1 VKGSE
6 RSSTNTTMN
15 TTMNRITRNTRLAA
29 ALVCAAAG
37 TLAGTAHAAGE
48 AKNVIFFLGDGM
60 GPVTVTAARIYK
72 GEKQLAAQPGSLVS
86 PERANL
92 VMQSLPYAARVKTFS
107 LDGQTTDSAPSMA
120 AYMTGV
126 KMRNEVIS
134 MSSDTTAVD
143 STGKQYIN
151 GNSDDTTCPPTNG
164 KAVDT
169 LLELAKAKGRSVGAV
184 STTRVGHATPAT
196 TYAHICNRNGYNT
209 IAEQSVP
216 GHANYNPKLLDGVD
230 VLLGGGQRNYLPVS
244 VLSSSKR
251 TDGVNLVTAMT
262 AKGYTYVDT
271 GTKLKAV
278 DTAATG
284 KLLGLFSSSEMAYEL
299 DRVKQPLLDQ
309 PSLSEMTEKA
319 LGVLSKNDKGFFLMV
334 EGGRIDHALHGTNA
348 KRALEDTLAFDTAIQ
363 TALDFM
369 NKKDPGL
376 KNTLVVVT
384 ADHDHAIAF
393 NGYPKIGNPILG
405 KVNSYADG
413 KLAKAA
419 DGNPYTT
426 LVFGNGGR
434 PGSISYG
441 EANDPTATP
450 DSIAKKIND
459 SKVNS
464 EDSKKPWIAP
474 ARGPVRDDQTA
485 MDTTDDN
492 FLQEVGV
499 NLGSPGAETHGGGDV
514 MLFAGGA
521 GSKIFK
527 GTVENIKVFNK
538 VKEAAGL

>member
-1 VKGSE
+1 MS
-6 RSSTNTTMN
+6 

-29 ALVCAAAG
+29 AILCAAAG
-37 TLAGTAHAAGE
+37 TLAGSAHAAGE
-48 AKNVIFFLGDGM
+48 ARNVIFFLGDGM

-72 GEKQLAAQPGSLVS
+72 GEKQLAARPGSLAS
-86 PERANL
+86 PERAHL
-92 VMQSLPYAARVKTFS
+92 VMQSLPFAARVKTFS

-143 STGKQYIN
+143 GTGTQYIN
-151 GNSDDTTCPPTNG
+151 GENTTCPPTNG

-169 LLELAKAKGRSVGAV
+169 LLELAKAKGRAVGAV

-209 IAEQSVP
+209 IAEQSTP
-216 GHANYNPKLLDGVD
+216 GHANYNPKLLDGID
-230 VLLGGGQRNYLPVS
+230 VLMGGGQRNYLPKS
-244 VLSSSKR
+244 LNPSSKR
-251 TDGVNLVTAMT
+251 TDNVDLVAAMQ
-262 AKGYTYVDT
+262 AKGYAYVDT
-271 GTKLKAV
+271 GTKLRAV

-284 KLLGLFSSSEMAYEL
+284 KLLGLFSQSEMAYEL
-299 DRVKQPLLDQ
+299 DRVKQNLDQ

-319 LGVLSKNDKGFFLMV
+319 LGVLSRNDKGFFLMV

-348 KRALEDTLAFDTAIQ
+348 KRALEDTLAFDAAIQ
-363 TALDFM
+363 TALDYM
-369 NKKDPGL
+369 NRKDPGL

-405 KVNSYADG
+405 KVNGYADG
-413 KLAKAA
+413 KPSKAA
-419 DGNPYTT
+419 DGKPYTT

-434 PGSISYG
+434 PNASAGSQ
-441 EANDPTATP
+441 
-450 DSIAKKIND
+450 
-459 SKVNS
+459 VNP
-464 EDSKKPWIAP
+464 EDGNKPWIAP
-474 ARGPVRDDQTA
+474 ARAPNRDDQSA
-485 MDTTDDN
+485 MNTEDDN
-492 FLQEVGV
+492 FLQEVGI
-499 NLGSPGAETHGGGDV
+499 NLGAPGSETHGGGDV

-527 GTVENIKVFNK
+527 GTLENIKVFDK
-538 VKEAAGL
+538 VRQAAGL

>member
-1 VKGSE
+1 
-6 RSSTNTTMN
+6 
-15 TTMNRITRNTRLAA
+15 MNRTIRNLDAGNVRNARNARAVRLAA
-29 ALVCAAAG
+29 ALVCAAAA
-37 TLAGTAHAAGE
+37 TLATGAHAAGE

-72 GEKQLAAQPGSLVS
+72 GEKQLAAKPGSLVS

-92 VMQSLPYAARVKTFS
+92 VMQSLPFAARVKTFS

-134 MSSDTTAVD
+134 MSSDTVAVD

-151 GNSDDTTCPPTNG
+151 GENTTCQPTNG
-164 KAVDT
+164 KAADT
-169 LLELAKAKGRSVGAV
+169 LLELAKAKGRAVGAV

-216 GHANYNPKLLDGVD
+216 GHANYNPKLLDGID
-230 VLLGGGQRNYLPVS
+230 VLMGGGQRNYLAGAGT
-244 VLSSSKR
+244 KR
-251 TDGVNLVTAMT
+251 TDGVDLVAAMT
-262 AKGYTYVDT
+262 AKGYTYVDN
-271 GTKLKAV
+271 GTRLKAV

-299 DRVKQPLLDQ
+299 DRVKQNLDQ
-309 PSLSEMTEKA
+309 PSLSDMTEKA

-348 KRALEDTLAFDTAIQ
+348 KRALEDTLAFDAAIQ
-363 TALDFM
+363 TALDYM

-384 ADHDHAIAF
+384 ADHDHAVAF
-393 NGYPKIGNPILG
+393 NGYPKIGNPILEL
-405 KVNSYADG
+405 VNGYADG
-413 KLAKAA
+413 KPTKAA
-419 DGNPYTT
+419 DGKPYTT

-434 PGSISYG
+434 PNATAGSDVNAEDG
-441 EANDPTATP
+441 N
-450 DSIAKKIND
+450 KK
-459 SKVNS
+459 
-464 EDSKKPWIAP
+464 WIAP
-474 ARGPVRDDQTA
+474 ARAASRDDQSA

-492 FLQEVGV
+492 FLQEVGI
-499 NLGSPGAETHGGGDV
+499 NLGAPGTETHGGGDV

-527 GTVENIKVFNK
+527 GTMENIKVFNK

>member
-1 VKGSE
+1 
-6 RSSTNTTMN
+6 MN
-15 TTMNRITRNTRLAA
+15 TTMNRTIRKTPKTRLAA
-29 ALVCAAAG
+29 ALFCAAAG
-37 TLAGTAHAAGE
+37 TLAALAGNAHAAGE

-72 GEKQLAAQPGSLVS
+72 GEKQLAAKPGSLVS

-134 MSSDTTAVD
+134 MSGDTTAVD

-151 GNSDDTTCPPTNG
+151 GENTTCQPTNG

-169 LLELAKAKGRSVGAV
+169 LLELAKAKGRAVGAV

-196 TYAHICNRNGYNT
+196 TYSHICNRNGYNT

-216 GHANYNPKLLDGVD
+216 GHANYNPKLLDGID
-230 VLLGGGQRNYLPVS
+230 VLMGGGQRNYLPVATNP
-244 VLSSSKR
+244 SSKR
-251 TDGVNLVTAMT
+251 TDGADLVAAMQ

-278 DTAATG
+278 DAASTG
-284 KLLGLFSSSEMAYEL
+284 KLLGLFSQSEMAYEL
-299 DRVKQPLLDQ
+299 DRVKQSLDQ
-309 PSLSEMTEKA
+309 PSLSDMTEKA

-348 KRALEDTLAFDTAIQ
+348 KRALEDTLAFDAAIQ
-363 TALDFM
+363 TALDYM
-369 NKKDPGL
+369 EKKDPGL

-405 KVNSYADG
+405 KVNSYSDG
-413 KLAKAA
+413 KLAKAT
-419 DGNPYTT
+419 DGKPYTT

-434 PGSISYG
+434 PNATGSSQ
-441 EANDPTATP
+441 
-450 DSIAKKIND
+450 
-459 SKVNS
+459 VNA
-464 EDSKKPWIAP
+464 EDGNKPWIAP
-474 ARGPVRDDQTA
+474 ARATSRDDQTA
-485 MDTTDDN
+485 MDTEDDN
-492 FLQEVGV
+492 FLQEVGI
-499 NLGSPGAETHGGGDV
+499 NLGTPGAETHGGGDV

>member
-1 VKGSE
+1 
-6 RSSTNTTMN
+6 MN
-15 TTMNRITRNTRLAA
+15 TTMNRITRKTRLAA
-29 ALVCAAAG
+29 ALFCAAAG
-37 TLAGTAHAAGE
+37 TLAGNAHAAGE

-72 GEKQLAAQPGSLVS
+72 GEKQLAAKPGSLVS

-92 VMQSLPYAARVKTFS
+92 VMQSLPYAARVKTYS

-134 MSSDTTAVD
+134 MSSDTVAYD
-143 STGKQYIN
+143 SAGKQYISGEN
-151 GNSDDTTCPPTNG
+151 TTCPPTNG
-164 KAVDT
+164 KAADT
-169 LLELAKAKGRSVGAV
+169 LLELAKAKGRAVGAV

-216 GHANYNPKLLDGVD
+216 GHANYNLKLLDGTD
-230 VLLGGGQRNYLPVS
+230 VLMGGGQRNYLP
-244 VLSSSKR
+244 LPGNASSKR
-251 TDGVNLVTAMT
+251 TDGVDLVAAMQ
-262 AKGYTYVDT
+262 AKGYAYVDT

-278 DTAATG
+278 DTASTG
-284 KLLGLFSSSEMAYEL
+284 KLLGLFSQSEMAYEL
-299 DRVKQPLLDQ
+299 DRVKQNIDQ
-309 PSLSEMTEKA
+309 PSLSDMTEKA

-348 KRALEDTLAFDTAIQ
+348 KRALEDTLAFDAAIQ
-363 TALDFM
+363 TALDYM

-405 KVNSYADG
+405 LVNGYADG
-413 KLAKAA
+413 KPTKAA
-419 DGNPYTT
+419 DGKPYTT

-434 PGSISYG
+434 PNATAGSDVNAEDG
-441 EANDPTATP
+441 N
-450 DSIAKKIND
+450 KK
-459 SKVNS
+459 
-464 EDSKKPWIAP
+464 WIAP
-474 ARGPVRDDQTA
+474 TRAKGAERDDQTA

-492 FLQEVGV
+492 FLQEVGI

-527 GTVENIKVFNK
+527 GTMENTKVFNK

>member
-1 VKGSE
+1 
-6 RSSTNTTMN
+6 MN
-15 TTMNRITRNTRLAA
+15 TTMNRTIRKTPKTRLAA
-29 ALVCAAAG
+29 ALFCAAAG
-37 TLAGTAHAAGE
+37 TLAALAGNAHAAGE

-72 GEKQLAAQPGSLVS
+72 GEKQLAAKPGSLVS

-134 MSSDTTAVD
+134 MSGDTTAVD
-143 STGKQYIN
+143 GTGKQYIN
-151 GNSDDTTCPPTNG
+151 GENTTCQPTNG

-169 LLELAKAKGRSVGAV
+169 LLELAKAKGRAVGAV

-196 TYAHICNRNGYNT
+196 TYSHICNRNGYNT

-216 GHANYNPKLLDGVD
+216 GHANYNPKLLDGID
-230 VLLGGGQRNYLPVS
+230 VLMGGGQRNYLPVATNP
-244 VLSSSKR
+244 SSKR
-251 TDGVNLVTAMT
+251 TDGADLVAAMQ

-278 DTAATG
+278 DAASTG
-284 KLLGLFSSSEMAYEL
+284 KLLGLFSQSEMAYEL
-299 DRVKQPLLDQ
+299 DRVKQSLDQ
-309 PSLSEMTEKA
+309 PSLSDMTEKA

-348 KRALEDTLAFDTAIQ
+348 KRALEDTLAFDAAIQ
-363 TALDFM
+363 TALDYM
-369 NKKDPGL
+369 EKKDPGL

-405 KVNSYADG
+405 LVNGYADG
-413 KLAKAA
+413 KPSKAT
-419 DGNPYTT
+419 DGKPYTT

-434 PGSISYG
+434 SGSISYID
-441 EANDPTATP
+441 ANDAALTP
-450 DSIAKKIND
+450 ADITKKIAD

-464 EDSKKPWIAP
+464 EDSKKPWTGP
-474 ARGPVRDDQTA
+474 LRGPVRDDQTT

-492 FLQEVGV
+492 FLQEVGI

>member
-1 VKGSE
+1 MKGSE

-15 TTMNRITRNTRLAA
+15 TTTMNRITRNTRLAA
-29 ALVCAAAG
+29 ALVCTAAG
-37 TLAGTAHAAGE
+37 TLAGSAHAAGE
-48 AKNVIFFLGDGM
+48 ARNVIFFLGDGM

-143 STGKQYIN
+143 GTGKQYIN
-151 GNSDDTTCPPTNG
+151 GEDTTCPPTNG

-196 TYAHICNRNGYNT
+196 TYSHICNRNGYNT

-230 VLLGGGQRNYLPVS
+230 VLLGGGQRNYLPVATNPG
-244 VLSSSKR
+244 SKR
-251 TDGVNLVTAMT
+251 TDGVDLVAAMK

-271 GTKLKAV
+271 GTKLKAI

-284 KLLGLFSSSEMAYEL
+284 KLLGLFSQSEMAYEL
-299 DRVKQPLLDQ
+299 DRVKQSLDQ

-405 KVNSYADG
+405 LVNGYADG
-413 KLAKAA
+413 KPSKAA
-419 DGNPYTT
+419 DGKPYTA

-441 EANDPTATP
+441 EANDPNATP

-474 ARGPVRDDQTA
+474 ARAASRDDQTA

-492 FLQEVGV
+492 FLQEVGI

-527 GTVENIKVFNK
+527 GTMENIKVFNK